1 MMINKHGGF
10 FNARCGSGS
19 QGKEA
24 AMKKAAWIV
33 MLGALILMSGCTR
46 YTHPY
51 KSEADMRTDL
61 EECQR
66 TVRQD
71 ERESTGS
78 DDPYW
83 EQTRIND
90 CMRRKGWQQKSIF

>member
-1 MMINKHGGF
+1 
-10 FNARCGSGS
+10 
-19 QGKEA
+19 
-24 AMKKAAWIV
+24 
-33 MLGALILMSGCTR
+33 
-46 YTHPY
+46 
-51 KSEADMRTDL
+51 MRTDL

-66 TVRQD
+66 TVRQY